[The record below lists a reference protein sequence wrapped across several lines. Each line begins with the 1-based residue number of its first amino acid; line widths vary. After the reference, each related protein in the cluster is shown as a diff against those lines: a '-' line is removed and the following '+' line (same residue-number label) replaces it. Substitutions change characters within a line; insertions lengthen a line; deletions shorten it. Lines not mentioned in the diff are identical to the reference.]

1 MNRRALIQR
10 ILDKKGSGN
19 YLEIGVRRGRTF
31 LPMRAKRKIAVDPE
45 FKISIKDKVVWNLKN
60 PCNLWAEHFEVESDQ
75 FFVEQAPLLDRHR
88 PDVALVDGLHLFE
101 QSLRDVLNVLAFLNE
116 GGVIVI
122 HDCNPLAEPD
132 ATRAESVEKAVEA
145 NKGYPDWSGAWNGDV
160 WKTIVYVK
168 RYLPELSV
176 FVLDCDHG
184 LGVIQG
190 ALPGRHTENQRA
202 IEELKSLPFS
212 YLNKDR
218 ERLLNLRSVDFV
230 GQFLEGLQGPSK
242 GLW

>member
-1 MNRRALIQR
+1 MNRRELIQQ

-31 LPMRAKRKIAVDPE
+31 LPVRAKRKIAVDPE
-45 FKISIKDKVVWNLKN
+45 FKISIKDRVVWNLKN
-60 PCNLWAEHFEVESDQ
+60 PCNLRAEYFEVESDR

-88 PDVALVDGLHLFE
+88 PDVALVDGLHFFE
-101 QSLRDVLNVLAFLNE
+101 QSLRDVLNVLALLNK

-132 ATRAESVEKAVEA
+132 ATRAQSAEKAVEV
-145 NKGYPDWSGAWNGDV
+145 NKSYPDWSGAWNGDV
-160 WKTIVYVK
+160 WKTIVYA
-168 RYLPELSV
+168 RRHLPGLSV

-190 ALPGRHTENQRA
+190 SLPGRHSENRRA
-202 IEELKSLPFS
+202 IKGLKSLPFS
-212 YLNKDR
+212 YLEKDR
-218 ERLLNLRSVDFV
+218 DRLLNLRSVDFV
-230 GQFLEGLQGPSK
+230 DQFLERL
-242 GLW
+242 